1 MDIINRQTF
10 FKLPLIFI
18 VVFFISYFSMKLGLI
33 ISSDIP
39 KNYFPNIILSSFIL
53 IPTPLLLFFI
63 VVIFCCQKYRLHLVS
78 DSGLIVGLIGFIFS
92 LLYFGFT
99 LLKFK
104 LDKTIVIYLYQI
116 SKTSDLILWV
126 QIFYAISL
134 IIVHILYVF
143 VLYFL
148 FFLLTKKNVI
158 NRQIFVLEGSA
169 GRQIY
174 ACIYSILLLFFI
186 NLIFANVTLN
196 LLPINITSEESD
208 YISLFFLFLII
219 LLSYYFIFY
228 FAVRNS
234 FKKIDSSIKFVKM
247 FISVLIVFILILIV
261 PLFNLKDVL
270 FLIFWNLFSKDSL
283 INMLVFSTLI
293 HFILCFLI
301 SRFSVRIIYQ

>member
-18 VVFFISYFSMKLGLI
+18 FVFFISYFSMKLGLI

-39 KNYFPNIILSSFIL
+39 KNYFPNIILSSFIF

-104 LDKTIVIYLYQI
+104 LDKTIAIYFYQI
-116 SKTSDLILWV
+116 SKTSDLILWA

-134 IIVHILYVF
+134 IIVHILYVV

-174 ACIYSILLLFFI
+174 ACIYSILILFFI
-186 NLIFANVTLN
+186 NLIFTNVTLN
-196 LLPINITSEESD
+196 LLPINITSEGSD
-208 YISLFFLFLII
+208 YISLLFLFLII

-234 FKKIDSSIKFVKM
+234 FIKIDSSIKFVKM

>member
-39 KNYFPNIILSSFIL
+39 KNYFPNIILSSFIF

-104 LDKTIVIYLYQI
+104 LDKTIAIYFYQI
-116 SKTSDLILWV
+116 SKTSDLILWA

-134 IIVHILYVF
+134 IIVHILYVV

-174 ACIYSILLLFFI
+174 ACIYSILILFFI
-186 NLIFANVTLN
+186 NLIFTNVTLN

-208 YISLFFLFLII
+208 YISLLFLFLII

-234 FKKIDSSIKFVKM
+234 FIKIDSSIKFVKM

>member
-39 KNYFPNIILSSFIL
+39 KNYFPNIILSSFIF

-104 LDKTIVIYLYQI
+104 LDKTIAIYFYQI
-116 SKTSDLILWV
+116 SKTSDLILWA

-134 IIVHILYVF
+134 IIVHILYVV

-174 ACIYSILLLFFI
+174 ACIYSIWILFFI
-186 NLIFANVTLN
+186 NLIFTNVTLN

-208 YISLFFLFLII
+208 YISLLFLFLII

-234 FKKIDSSIKFVKM
+234 FIKIDSSIKFVKM

>member
-39 KNYFPNIILSSFIL
+39 KNYFPNIILSSFIF

-104 LDKTIVIYLYQI
+104 LDKTIAIYFYQI
-116 SKTSDLILWV
+116 SKTSDLILWA

-134 IIVHILYVF
+134 IIVHILYVV

-174 ACIYSILLLFFI
+174 ACIYSILILFFI
-186 NLIFANVTLN
+186 NLIFTNVTLN

-208 YISLFFLFLII
+208 YISLLFLFLII

>member
-33 ISSDIP
+33 ISSDIS
-39 KNYFPNIILSSFIL
+39 KNYFPNIILSSFIF

-104 LDKTIVIYLYQI
+104 LDKTIAIYLYQI
-116 SKTSDLILWV
+116 SKTSDLILWA

-134 IIVHILYVF
+134 IIVHILYVV

-174 ACIYSILLLFFI
+174 ACIYSILILFFI
-186 NLIFANVTLN
+186 NLIFTNVTLN

-208 YISLFFLFLII
+208 YISLLFLFLII

-234 FKKIDSSIKFVKM
+234 FIKIDSSIKFVKM

>member
-208 YISLFFLFLII
+208 YISLLFLFLII

-283 INMLVFSTLI
+283 INMLVFSTLL

>member
-158 NRQIFVLEGSA
+158 NRQIFVLEGST
-169 GRQIY
+169 GRQIH

-208 YISLFFLFLII
+208 YISLLFLFLII

-283 INMLVFSTLI
+283 INMLVFSTLL

>member
-39 KNYFPNIILSSFIL
+39 NNYFPNIILSSFIL
-53 IPTPLLLFFI
+53 IPAPLLLFFI

-116 SKTSDLILWV
+116 SKTSDLILWA

-174 ACIYSILLLFFI
+174 ACIYSILILFFI

-208 YISLFFLFLII
+208 YISLLFLFLII

-247 FISVLIVFILILIV
+247 FISVLIVFILILII

>member
-116 SKTSDLILWV
+116 SKTSDLILWA

-208 YISLFFLFLII
+208 YISLLFLFLII

>member
-134 IIVHILYVF
+134 IIVHILYVV

-208 YISLFFLFLII
+208 YISLLFLFLII

-234 FKKIDSSIKFVKM
+234 FIKIDSSIKFVKM